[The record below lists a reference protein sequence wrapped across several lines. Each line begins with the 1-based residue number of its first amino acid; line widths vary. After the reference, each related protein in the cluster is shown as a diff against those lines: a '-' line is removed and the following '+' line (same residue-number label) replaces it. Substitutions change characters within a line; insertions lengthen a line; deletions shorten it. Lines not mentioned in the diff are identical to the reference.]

1 MKTTNFYCIVE
12 FCSYYLVIRSFTRFY
27 FVSKSHITSVV
38 RLWQFYLLPGSEK
51 KRENVQMEVNTHSAW
66 ELMWNILYVQKMH
79 RFSLPRREY
88 ELTWRT
94 SGGFSLTVVALL
106 CAPGVIPVLQRIRV
120 HAVRTE
126 GKNRLSFRHV
136 LLSTAAS
143 ENYDLNV
150 FVCVDWGQR
159 RDEKSINLSIYFWP
173 VLTIKTHIS

>member
-106 CAPGVIPVLQRIRV
+106 CDHFFYHSGAAEDQSPCSQNWREKQ
-120 HAVRTE
+120 AVVSTCFTFYGSFWKLRFECVCMCGLRTKA
-126 GKNRLSFRHV
+126 GRKKN
-136 LLSTAAS
+136 
-143 ENYDLNV
+143 
-150 FVCVDWGQR
+150 
-159 RDEKSINLSIYFWP
+159 
-173 VLTIKTHIS
+173 